1 MERRPQK
8 LGWISKPTGE
18 DTESH
23 FQGQRASQI
32 FLMAL
37 LKEGRMRK
45 DGVMMGNREN
55 TDIKRIQGKVKWL
68 ERGKDKGRTVKLLQ
82 MDKSHLELMWLQ

>member
-1 MERRPQK
+1 M
-8 LGWISKPTGE
+8 
-18 DTESH
+18 ESH

-55 TDIKRIQGKVKWL
+55 PAIKRI
-68 ERGKDKGRTVKLLQ
+68 
-82 MDKSHLELMWLQ
+82 